1 MRVDPIPF
9 PKWRR
14 ISCRTIVDFSRLSPI
29 IHGQILCS
37 LSQGTYNYITYTV
50 DIFLFLYS
58 LLNSKLRSRLG
69 LAPFQS
75 NFSLAPSPFVFVPV
89 VNYLPIRW
97 KITSLFPMLLG
108 EKLLERT
115 KNGVRR
121 RRWKGIR
128 NEPFRNCTP
137 PGESE
142 SINNV
147 ELQYLSTD
155 ISLNSPMNGEESGK
169 LRNSLLRCYENETYF
184 EREGK
189 RILPISL
196 LVRSNQY
203 KFGQKQRSINW
214 INIKESRGTKYQIII
229 VN

>member
-1 MRVDPIPF
+1 
-9 PKWRR
+9 
-14 ISCRTIVDFSRLSPI
+14 
-29 IHGQILCS
+29 
-37 LSQGTYNYITYTV
+37 
-50 DIFLFLYS
+50 
-58 LLNSKLRSRLG
+58 
-69 LAPFQS
+69 
-75 NFSLAPSPFVFVPV
+75 
-89 VNYLPIRW
+89 
-97 KITSLFPMLLG
+97 MLLG

-115 KNGVRR
+115 KNGGVRR
-121 RRWKGIR
+121 RRWKEIR
-128 NEPFRNCTP
+128 NETFRNCTP

-169 LRNSLLRCYENETYF
+169 LRNSLLRSYENETYF

-203 KFGQKQRSINW
+203 KFGQKQRSIN
-214 INIKESRGTKYQIII
+214 
-229 VN
+229 